1 MPPAAVNHGMSLA
14 QSPVA
19 NLPVDEDNEK
29 TKVHRG
35 LESLEGEIISDRYQI
50 IKRIGKGGMGVVYL
64 AQQTKL
70 NRNVCLKV
78 LNPAL
83 LDDEDAVS
91 RFEREAKGLS
101 RLQHPNI
108 VTIFDYGR
116 DGDLA
121 YIVME
126 YAQGE
131 TLSKFLKVHG
141 ALHIDQ
147 FLPIAVQILKG
158 IGEAHKLGLI
168 HRDIKPAN
176 IILGELEGERFVKI
190 LDFGLAKL
198 AQGQE
203 DVTKDQQLVGSAS
216 YMAPEQIL
224 TGHSDTRT
232 DVYALGVMF
241 YLMLAGQKPFSGA
254 NDNVILYKHVN
265 EIPKDLR
272 ELVQP
277 FQEVPEPL
285 CDVIMQCLSKD
296 CEKRPQT
303 ANDMLVAFS
312 HALDA
317 PQIRAGYSSMSLS
330 HLDIKG
336 ADEADTHTIPSSIP
350 AGLSAAGESSGEVSH
365 VSSVSSV
372 SRTGIGQSDIYIVQ
386 ANPRDTQEARDRKI
400 LFVLLSLIGIVV
412 VVIVVVILTNF
423 VGNKQETPA
432 VVQQVGNVNGAVVND
447 SANDANDEAQQMEA
461 LFAEIQGNIN
471 GNNLEL
477 AENAIK
483 ILENSDKASVPAYLI
498 RISQLRTQI
507 DKLNQ
512 AKESMDNEN
521 YDAAIDI
528 LEEVLREDDSNLT
541 AKSMLEQ
548 INALPTVVFKFDGD
562 RSKTE
567 LLVGDVSKGSL
578 PEKIR
583 FKTPGK
589 YQLLIKSEGYKDWVR
604 EENVEAGNALEFSIE
619 LEKAAPAAKTDSS
632 KSSKSSSSGSGKTLT
647 VKPKTGSSKSSS
659 HKLFGAK

>member
-1 MPPAAVNHGMSLA
+1 MSLA
-14 QSPVA
+14 QPPASVSQA
-19 NLPVDEDNEK
+19 DEDNEK

-35 LESLEGEIISDRYQI
+35 LDNLEGEIISDRYQI

-131 TLSKFLKVHG
+131 TLSKFLKAHG

-147 FLPIAVQILKG
+147 FLPIAVQTLKG

-203 DVTKDQQLVGSAS
+203 DVTKEQQLVGSAS

-224 TGHSDTRT
+224 TGHSDTKT

-241 YLMLAGQKPFSGA
+241 YLMLAGKKPFNGP

-265 EIPKDLR
+265 EIPQSLK
-272 ELVQP
+272 ELIQP

-285 CDVIMQCLSKD
+285 CDVIMQCLSKESD
-296 CEKRPQT
+296 KRPQT
-303 ANDMLVAFS
+303 ANDLLTAIS
-312 HALDA
+312 YALDA
-317 PQIRAGYSSMSLS
+317 PQLRAGYSSMSLS
-330 HLDIKG
+330 HVDLKPTDDAETRALTPSIATPAAPGDI
-336 ADEADTHTIPSSIP
+336 
-350 AGLSAAGESSGEVSH
+350 SGEMSRVSGVTSLSG
-365 VSSVSSV
+365 VSGISAVSK
-372 SRTGIGQSDIYIVQ
+372 TGIGQSGIFVVQ
-386 ANPRDTQEARDRKI
+386 ASSSQAAKDRKMLFI
-400 LFVLLSLIGIVV
+400 LVGIIG
-412 VVIVVVILTNF
+412 VVIIVLAAVIIANT
-423 VGNKQETPA
+423 VGNKPEAPSVFSQAPNRA
-432 VVQQVGNVNGAVVND
+432 ADSD
-447 SANDANDEAQQMEA
+447 SAGSEAKDMDALFEQIQSNIDAGKWDLADNTIKMLEKSEKAND
-461 LFAEIQGNIN
+461 
-471 GNNLEL
+471 
-477 AENAIK
+477 
-483 ILENSDKASVPAYLI
+483 PAYML
-498 RISQLRTQI
+498 RISQFKTQVELGR
-507 DKLNQ
+507 KLMQ
-512 AKESMDNEN
+512 AKDEADKEN
-521 YDAAIDI
+521 FDAAIDI
-528 LEEVLREDDSNLT
+528 YNEILKGDDTNETARTELER
-541 AKSMLEQ
+541 
-548 INALPTVVFKFDGD
+548 INALPAVTFKYTGD
-562 RSKTE
+562 REQSE
-567 LLVGDVSKGSL
+567 LLVNGISRGPL
-578 PEKIR
+578 PETLR
-583 FKTPGK
+583 FRNPGK
-589 YQLLIKSEGYKDWVR
+589 YKLTIKRSGYKDWER
-604 EENVEAGNALEFSIE
+604 EENIELGSAMEFSVV
-619 LEKAAPAAKTDSS
+619 LEKSSESSSRSDSS
-632 KSSKSSSSGSGKTLT
+632 RGSKTSGSSGGIGIKPKNKSGKTK
-647 VKPKTGSSKSSS
+647 VGMQY
-659 HKLFGAK
+659 